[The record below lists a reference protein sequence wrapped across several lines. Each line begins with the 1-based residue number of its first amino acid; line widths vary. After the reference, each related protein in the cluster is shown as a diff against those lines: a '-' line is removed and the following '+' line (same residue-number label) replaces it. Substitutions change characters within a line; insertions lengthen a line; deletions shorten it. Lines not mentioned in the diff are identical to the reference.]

1 MILETFTNFLEKFE
15 ASEESMQKMN
25 KFLEIKLTNFLVY
38 MEDPNNELR
47 FQACRLHQQMFL
59 RGMISTSEAVRKFI
73 TQQSD
78 SNPNII
84 ALSAR
89 QLLKISKNRLNIIQQ
104 ILSCPSQVLENLYEH
119 QIKIGLSEA
128 SGL

>member
-25 KFLEIKLTNFLVY
+25 KFLEMKLTNFLVY

-47 FQACRLHQQMFL
+47 LQACRLHQQMFL

-104 ILSCPSQVLENLYEH
+104 ILSCPSQVL
-119 QIKIGLSEA
+119 
-128 SGL
+128 